1 MNNIVA
7 NTNFILHQ
15 INTVVGDIEGNTRRI
30 IDSITTDNTVHIF
43 PECAVTGYLCGNLFN
58 RLDFVKEADNAN
70 VKIFNA
76 LNKKTEL
83 RNIIVIFGNI
93 TFHGISK
100 DNFPK
105 LKNSAIVINKY
116 TDELDHY
123 AKIQK
128 FSPYHKQLLANSGHH
143 EDRKYFKA
151 GKESSIFEVTLR
163 GKSFKIGVPI
173 CEDAWFKDHKRNINL
188 EMSKLGA
195 DILISINQSF
205 FSYGKQVAKMK
216 MVSEIAQQT
225 NLPVI
230 YLNNVGC
237 GDVVKNI
244 VTYNGG
250 SMVFN
255 DNGKL
260 LKHLPIF
267 EEVHE
272 PFYFQTRNEVKNL
285 NFDKYHEILM
295 CLIYGTKEFAKLSHV
310 ANLQVHVSGGLDS
323 AIVSY
328 ITAKAMGKSN
338 TIFISNP
345 SSFNGDET
353 KSNAQYIADKLGI
366 KLYWNPIEEIYNTFK
381 RVDTES
387 FADSGLSLPL
397 VGDSCIQ
404 AVLRSVQGLTACHR
418 FKSAIM
424 ACGNHTEIA
433 LGWASFHDI
442 GSIGLCQIIG
452 DLTKVECF
460 ELAAYINKIEN
471 DIIIPESLYNDTA
484 RPAAELPDANEDGID
499 YWVVS
504 GICAEIIRNIK
515 GTDELLFEYDNK
527 LLDSDLF
534 PKMDLVYKYSREDF
548 ELLVDKCVRL
558 IKRSMFKMSQSAPI
572 FVVAKRSRGFSNRE
586 TLSNNYSK

>member
-15 INTVVGDIEGNTRRI
+15 INTVVGDIEGNTGRI
-30 IDSITTDNTVHIF
+30 IDSITTDNAVHIF
-43 PECAVTGYLCGNLFN
+43 PECAVTGYLCGNLYN
-58 RLDFVKEADNAN
+58 RLDFVKEADKAN
-70 VKIFNA
+70 SVILSA
-76 LNKKTEL
+76 LLEKTEL

-116 TDELDHY
+116 TDEFNHY
-123 AKIQK
+123 PKVVMLN
-128 FSPYHKQLLANSGHH
+128 PYHKQLLANSGHH

-151 GKESSIFEVTLR
+151 GKETTVFNVILS

-195 DILISINQSF
+195 NILISINQSF

-216 MVSEIAQQT
+216 MVSEIAQQS

-250 SMVFN
+250 SMIFN

-260 LKHLPIF
+260 VKHLPIF
-267 EEVHE
+267 EEVHDS
-272 PFYFQTRNEVKNL
+272 FDFRNAKAIKGL

-338 TIFISNP
+338 TIFIHP
-345 SSFNGDET
+345 F
-353 KSNAQYIADKLGI
+353 
-366 KLYWNPIEEIYNTFK
+366 
-381 RVDTES
+381 
-387 FADSGLSLPL
+387 
-397 VGDSCIQ
+397 
-404 AVLRSVQGLTACHR
+404 
-418 FKSAIM
+418 
-424 ACGNHTEIA
+424 
-433 LGWASFHDI
+433 
-442 GSIGLCQIIG
+442 
-452 DLTKVECF
+452 
-460 ELAAYINKIEN
+460 INQKEN
-471 DIIIPESLYNDTA
+471 N
-484 RPAAELPDANEDGID
+484 
-499 YWVVS
+499 
-504 GICAEIIRNIK
+504 
-515 GTDELLFEYDNK
+515 
-527 LLDSDLF
+527 
-534 PKMDLVYKYSREDF
+534 
-548 ELLVDKCVRL
+548 
-558 IKRSMFKMSQSAPI
+558 
-572 FVVAKRSRGFSNRE
+572 
-586 TLSNNYSK
+586 